1 MTEYLANLQRR
12 DKFEQANAR
21 LIAEYSKV
29 ADRSAAAE
37 AKLRTFETG
46 AGTEDTGSAAEGQS
60 AGLLAHLRGELEAAR
75 DKATTLEKAEAGLA
89 ERAAQLQDRLGG
101 LEKESAEQTAKSEKL
116 ARHVAALT
124 RRLKDRD
131 AEARESR
138 KLVERLQDEM
148 IGLNLEKNMAVQ
160 RMEDAE
166 AQLKELEGRLMEW
179 KRKEAEKICIH
190 GYDAWI
196 CLRTQ

>member
-12 DKFEQANAR
+12 DKFEQANAH
-21 LIAEYSKV
+21 LIAEYAKV

-37 AKLRTFETG
+37 AKLRALETG
-46 AGTEDTGSAAEGQS
+46 AGTENADPATEGQS
-60 AGLLAHLRGELEAAR
+60 AGLLSHLRSELDAAR
-75 DKATTLEKAEAGLA
+75 ERITVLEKAEAGLA
-89 ERAAQLQDRLGG
+89 ERATQLQDRLES
-101 LEKESAEQTAKSEKL
+101 LEKEGTEQTARGEKL

-124 RRLKDRD
+124 RKLKDRD

-138 KLVERLQDEM
+138 KLVEHLQDEM

-179 KRKEAEKICIH
+179 KRKEAEKMNEESK
-190 GYDAWI
+190 W
-196 CLRTQ
+196 

>member
-12 DKFEQANAR
+12 DKFEQANSH
-21 LIAEYSKV
+21 LIAAYAKV

-37 AKLRTFETG
+37 AKLRALETG
-46 AGTEDTGSAAEGQS
+46 GGAQDTDPAAEGPS
-60 AGLLAHLRGELEAAR
+60 GGLLSHLRSELDAAR
-75 DKATTLEKAEAGLA
+75 ERVTVLEKAEAGLA
-89 ERAAQLQDRLGG
+89 ERATQLQGRLET
-101 LEKESAEQTAKSEKL
+101 LEKDGAELTGRSEKL

-124 RRLKDRD
+124 RKLKDRD

-148 IGLNLEKNMAVQ
+148 VGLTLEKNMAVQ

-179 KRKEAEKICIH
+179 KRKEAEKMNEESK
-190 GYDAWI
+190 W
-196 CLRTQ
+196 

>member
-179 KRKEAEKICIH
+179 KRKEAEKMNEESK
-190 GYDAWI
+190 W
-196 CLRTQ
+196 